1 MELAQEAATLPRLGQ
16 PRGEPMQ
23 TPEDV
28 AAMLR
33 LRDLGWGTR
42 RIARALGC
50 SRTTVQRYVSAG
62 EWHGCRCRARPRKLA
77 GETAWLRERLI
88 RHRGNA
94 DVVRQDLE
102 RERGIQVSLRT
113 LEREVAPFRR
123 ELAAQAQAT
132 LRFETPP
139 GKQLQIDFGQKHV
152 PIGDIV
158 VPVFLFVAT
167 LGYSRLLFVRAFRHE
182 RQSAWFAG
190 LEAAFRHFGGVAQ
203 DVLVDNARALVEYH
217 DPRTREVRFNARFL
231 AFARH
236 WDFRPRACAPY
247 RARTKGKDERGVGYV
262 KRNAIAG
269 HSFDSWAAME
279 AHLLRWMREVADVR
293 CHGTTEQAPR
303 ARFEQD
309 EAMVLRPLA
318 GRPPFNQVR
327 ELVRMVS
334 SECTIEPGREQLQRA
349 VAADRRACGSGGWRR
364 AGGDP
369 PRWSRGCRACRDS
382 GPATAGDRSGA
393 LSWHDRPGAAGPAA
407 AAGGG
412 ADAAAPARRL
422 RTGRRRRLVMSADQA
437 TLDGWLTRL
446 HLTAIRDQLDS
457 LLDEAARREL
467 TLRETLALLCERE
480 IARRNERRIEM
491 ASKIAHFPAVRELDG
506 FDFSAQPSID
516 QKQLRELA
524 TCRWVAHGDALLLLG
539 PPGVGKTH
547 LAIALGRAAIREGY
561 SVLFTTAPALVAGLA
576 KAHAEGRLEER
587 LSFCTKPKLL
597 IVDELGYLPFDPN
610 AAHLF
615 FQLVSR
621 RYERGSLLLTSNR
634 SVGEW
639 GTVFGDPVVATAIL
653 DRLLH
658 HSQVVTIR
666 GDSYRLR
673 EKRRAGLLG
682 QTAPAA

>member
-132 LRFETPP
+132 LRFETTP

-334 SECTIEPGREQLQRA
+334 SECTIELDANSYSVPWRLIGARVAVVVGGGRVEIRHDGLA
-349 VAADRRACGSGGWRR
+349 VAVHAEIAGRRQRVIDPAHFHGMTGLARPAPPLQPEVAPTLLRPLADYELAVGGGW
-364 AGGDP
+364 
-369 PRWSRGCRACRDS
+369 
-382 GPATAGDRSGA
+382 
-393 LSWHDRPGAAGPAA
+393 
-407 AAGGG
+407 
-412 ADAAAPARRL
+412 
-422 RTGRRRRLVMSADQA
+422 
-437 TLDGWLTRL
+437 
-446 HLTAIRDQLDS
+446 
-457 LLDEAARREL
+457 
-467 TLRETLALLCERE
+467 
-480 IARRNERRIEM
+480 
-491 ASKIAHFPAVRELDG
+491 
-506 FDFSAQPSID
+506 
-516 QKQLRELA
+516 
-524 TCRWVAHGDALLLLG
+524 
-539 PPGVGKTH
+539 
-547 LAIALGRAAIREGY
+547 
-561 SVLFTTAPALVAGLA
+561 
-576 KAHAEGRLEER
+576 
-587 LSFCTKPKLL
+587 
-597 IVDELGYLPFDPN
+597 
-610 AAHLF
+610 
-615 FQLVSR
+615 
-621 RYERGSLLLTSNR
+621 
-634 SVGEW
+634 
-639 GTVFGDPVVATAIL
+639 
-653 DRLLH
+653 
-658 HSQVVTIR
+658 
-666 GDSYRLR
+666 
-673 EKRRAGLLG
+673 
-682 QTAPAA
+682 